1 MVISVY
7 KHHVHQ
13 RVLFQVGFDF
23 VVLAAVV
30 VLFGLTQGEATS
42 TLMPSVAAQGLSLAA
57 FLCVITTASGFY
69 EPAHKRSLGQSC
81 IRAVVCVLLVLPLA
95 FLVGYLMPVSVLPA
109 GALPMAAFLGTAVV
123 VGHRVWATHAVL
135 PARLRPRVLIL
146 GAGERAAAV
155 GKLVLEADNGA
166 ELVGFYPTA
175 NEHVHAP
182 VVPAQQLLSNQEPLS
197 QLTQRMKVREL
208 IVAPDERRGAGIPMD
223 QLLACRTQGVR
234 VLDLAGYF
242 ERTAGQLRVD
252 CIEPSLLVF
261 GSGFDQGVLRR
272 GVKRLCDLLSAGLLL
287 LASAPVMLLTT
298 LLIKLESPGP
308 VLYRQQRVGLDGRHF
323 DVIKFRSMRTDAE
336 KDGRPRWAT
345 SNDDRVTRVG
355 RVIRRLRIDELPQIF
370 NVLLGDMSIIGPR
383 PERPFFVEQLTREL
397 PYYALRHS
405 IKPGVTGWAQVRY
418 PYGATVEDSL
428 QKLQY
433 DLYYI
438 KNHNLMLDLLVLAET
453 VGVVL
458 TGKGAR

>member
-1 MVISVY
+1 
-7 KHHVHQ
+7 
-13 RVLFQVGFDF
+13 
-23 VVLAAVV
+23 
-30 VLFGLTQGEATS
+30 
-42 TLMPSVAAQGLSLAA
+42 
-57 FLCVITTASGFY
+57 
-69 EPAHKRSLGQSC
+69 
-81 IRAVVCVLLVLPLA
+81 
-95 FLVGYLMPVSVLPA
+95 
-109 GALPMAAFLGTAVV
+109 
-123 VGHRVWATHAVL
+123 
-135 PARLRPRVLIL
+135 VLIL
-146 GAGERAAAV
+146 GAGERAAMV

-175 NEHVHAP
+175 NEHAHAP
-182 VVPAQQLLSNQEPLS
+182 VVPAQQLLSNQEPLAA
-197 QLTQRMKVREL
+197 LTQRLKVREL

-252 CIEPSLLVF
+252 CIEPALLVF

-287 LASAPVMLLTT
+287 LASAPVMLVTT

-308 VLYRQQRVGLDGRHF
+308 VLYRQQRVGLNGRHF

>member
-1 MVISVY
+1 MVISIY
-7 KHHVHQ
+7 KHHVHE

-30 VLFGLTQGEATS
+30 VLFGLTQGGAS
-42 TLMPSVAAQGLSLAA
+42 SSLMSGVAAQGLSLAA

-69 EPAHKRSLGQSC
+69 ETTHKRSLAQSC
-81 IRAVVCVLLVLPLA
+81 LRAVVCVLLVLPLA
-95 FLVGYLMPVSVLPA
+95 FLIGRLVPGSVLPPSE
-109 GALPMAAFLGTAVV
+109 LPMAAFLGTAVV
-123 VGHRVWATHAVL
+123 VGHRVWATHVAL
-135 PARLRPRVLIL
+135 PARLRPRVLIV
-146 GAGERAAAV
+146 GSGERAAMV
-155 GKLVLEADNGA
+155 GKSVVEGDAGA
-166 ELVGFYPTA
+166 ELVGFYPVA
-175 NEHVHAP
+175 NERALA
-182 VVPAQQLLSNQEPLS
+182 VPAQQLLSNQEPLP
-197 QLTQRMKVREL
+197 QLVQRLKVREM
-208 IVAPDERRGAGIPMD
+208 IVAPDERRGSSIPMD

-234 VLDLAGYF
+234 VLDLSNYF
-242 ERTAGQLRVD
+242 EKTQGQLRVD
-252 CIEPSLLVF
+252 CINPSLLVF
-261 GSGFDQGVLRR
+261 GAGFNQGRLRR
-272 GVKRLCDLLSAGLLL
+272 GVKRLSDLVSAALLL

-308 VLYRQQRVGLDGRHF
+308 VLYRQQRVGLNGRHF

-355 RVIRRLRIDELPQIF
+355 RIIRRLRIDELPQIF

-383 PERPFFVEQLTREL
+383 PERPFFVEQLAREL
-397 PYYALRHS
+397 PYYGLRHS

-433 DLYYI
+433 DLYYV

>member
-30 VLFGLTQGEATS
+30 VLFGLNREEVPS
-42 TLMPSVAAQGLSLAA
+42 TLMPDVAAQGLSLAA

-69 EPAHKRSLGQSC
+69 EPAHKRSLAQSC

-95 FLVGYLMPVSVLPA
+95 FLVGYLMPVSVVPA

-146 GAGERAAAV
+146 GAGERAAMV

-166 ELVGFYPTA
+166 ELVGFYPSA
-175 NEHVHAP
+175 NEHAHAA
-182 VVPAQQLLSNQEPLS
+182 VVPAQQLISNQEPLG
-197 QLTQRMKVREL
+197 QLTQRLKVREL

-242 ERTAGQLRVD
+242 ERTEGQLRVD

-272 GVKRLCDLLSAGLLL
+272 GVKRLCDLGSAGLLL
-287 LASAPVMLLTT
+287 LASAPVMLATA

-308 VLYRQQRVGLDGRHF
+308 VLYRQQRVGLNGRHF